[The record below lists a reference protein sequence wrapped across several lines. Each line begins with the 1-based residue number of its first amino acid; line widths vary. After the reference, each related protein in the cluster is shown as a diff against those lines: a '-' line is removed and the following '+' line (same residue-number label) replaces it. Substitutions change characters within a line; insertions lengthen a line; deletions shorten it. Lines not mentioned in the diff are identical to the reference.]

1 MVRVK
6 KMPAF
11 PKLEKKAFD
20 LVFLDPPRY
29 AKSAFGV
36 VDIVNDYAALMK
48 LALLCTVEGGTLI
61 CCNNVA
67 DVERLLET
75 FTLKRLLTPM
85 GTILEGE
92 LDEVLRAVRAVH
104 EAPFARGALR
114 VSTSLRIDERRD
126 KTLSMEGKVRA
137 VEEKL

>member
-1 MVRVK
+1 MSIVV
-6 KMPAF
+6 A
-11 PKLEKKAFD
+11 E
-20 LVFLDPPRY
+20 LVVSPLGTRSPSI
-29 AKSAFGV
+29 SA
-36 VDIVNDYAALMK
+36 Y
-48 LALLCTVEGGTLI
+48 
-61 CCNNVA
+61 VA
-67 DVERLLET
+67 DVERLLGA
-75 FTLKRLLTPM
+75 FALKRLLTPM

-104 EAPFARGALR
+104 EAPFSRGALR

>member
-1 MVRVK
+1 MSIVVAEIVVS
-6 KMPAF
+6 PLGTGS
-11 PKLEKKAFD
+11 PSI
-20 LVFLDPPRY
+20 
-29 AKSAFGV
+29 SA
-36 VDIVNDYAALMK
+36 Y
-48 LALLCTVEGGTLI
+48 
-61 CCNNVA
+61 VA

>member
-1 MVRVK
+1 MSIVV
-6 KMPAF
+6 A
-11 PKLEKKAFD
+11 E
-20 LVFLDPPRY
+20 LVVSPLGTGSPSI
-29 AKSAFGV
+29 SA
-36 VDIVNDYAALMK
+36 Y
-48 LALLCTVEGGTLI
+48 
-61 CCNNVA
+61 VA